1 MTEPTALPPNNPLDE
16 YQDDDSISLLDLL
29 LVLAAGRKTIAK
41 TTAGFAAAGVLYAL
55 LSSNI
60 YTAKTT
66 FIPPGNQQLS
76 AQSAMAAQLGAL
88 AGGGGGLAAA
98 LGKNPS
104 DIWVALLSSQT
115 VGQYVVQRNG
125 LMEVF
130 GTKSMQQAIKNLQAI
145 TKIAA
150 DKSGLI
156 AIEVNDK
163 RPEFAAE
170 IANSYMAGLLELN
183 KNLVFSQAGQK
194 RVFFEQQLKRA
205 REGLAEAEIYTES
218 GLNSGDPNAAEVRK
232 LLQSSPRA
240 ISDTSQ
246 QLRARIAAK
255 QIEISAMR
263 SYAADGNIDLKRS
276 QDELESLEEQLSAL
290 EGVPTPKQHAIP
302 IDTSEEDKH
311 LVAQKT
317 IDQKIAAR
325 AKIQDIRFYD
335 SLISLLTQQYEQA
348 RLDEAKEPVVFQV
361 VDVATPPAVKSAPKR
376 ALIVMISTLAGL
388 FLSILWV
395 FLKNA
400 LGKAQTN
407 PETAS
412 KLVQLKQDV
421 PLDVW
426 WQRYGQPIADK
437 IIATLMPILTLIQ
450 DRFNKKQNPKND

>member
-1 MTEPTALPPNNPLDE
+1 MNEQPQHAPVIE
-16 YQDDDSISLLDLL
+16 EDDDSISLLDLA
-29 LVLAAGRKTIAK
+29 LVLAAGRKTIVK
-41 TTAGFAAAGVLYAL
+41 TTAGFALAGLLYAL

-66 FIPPGNQQLS
+66 FIPPSNQQLT
-76 AQSAMAAQLGAL
+76 AQSAIAAQLGAL

-104 DIWVALLSSQT
+104 DIWVALLGSRT
-115 VGQYVVQRNG
+115 VGEYVVLRNNLTG
-125 LMEVF
+125 VF
-130 GTKSMQQAIKNLQAI
+130 NTPSIERASLLLKGM

-156 AIEVNDK
+156 SIEVNDK

-183 KNLVFSQAGQK
+183 KTLVFSQAGQ
-194 RVFFEQQLKRA
+194 RRAFFEQQLKRA
-205 REGLAEAEIYTES
+205 REGLAEAEVYTET
-218 GLNSGDPNAAEVRK
+218 GLNSGDPHAAEVKK

-240 ISDTSQ
+240 ISDTAQ

-290 EGVPTPKQHAIP
+290 EGVPTPKQHVIP
-302 IDTSEEDKH
+302 EGTSEDEKH
-311 LVAQKT
+311 TATKQA

-325 AKIQDIRFYD
+325 TKIQDIRFYD
-335 SLISLLTQQYEQA
+335 SLIGLLTQQYEQA

-361 VDVATPPAVKSAPKR
+361 VDIATPPAIKSAPKR
-376 ALIVMISTLAGL
+376 ALIVIISTLAGF

-400 LGKAQTN
+400 LSNAETN
-407 PETAS
+407 PETAQ
-412 KLVQLKQDV
+412 KIAQLKRDV
-421 PLDVW
+421 PVDMW
-426 WQRYGQPIADK
+426 WRDLILPRLKPLLERLAPLTRWLNNIQQK
-437 IIATLMPILTLIQ
+437 IT
-450 DRFNKKQNPKND
+450 RK

>member
-1 MTEPTALPPNNPLDE
+1 MTEPIALPPNNPLDE
-16 YQDDDSISLLDLL
+16 DDDSISLLDLL

-41 TTAGFAAAGVLYAL
+41 TTAGFAVAGVLYAL

-66 FIPPGNQQLS
+66 FIPPSNQQLS
-76 AQSAMAAQLGAL
+76 PQSAMAAQLGAL

-104 DIWVALLSSQT
+104 DIWVALLNSQT

-125 LMEVF
+125 LMEIF

-156 AIEVNDK
+156 SIEVNDK

-170 IANSYMAGLLELN
+170 IANSYMTGLLELN
-183 KNLVFSQAGQK
+183 KTLVFSQSGQK

-205 REGLAEAEIYTES
+205 REGLAEAEIYTEA
-218 GLNSGDPNAAEVRK
+218 GLNSGDPNAIEVKK

-290 EGVPTPKQHAIP
+290 EGVPTPKQHSIP
-302 IDTSEEDKH
+302 ADTAEENKQGAVK
-311 LVAQKT
+311 LA

-361 VDVATPPAVKSAPKR
+361 VDVATPPAIKSAPKR

-400 LGKAQTN
+400 LAKATTN
-407 PETAS
+407 PETAE
-412 KLVQLKQDV
+412 KIARLKEDL
-421 PLDVW
+421 PLTLW
-426 WQRYGQPIADK
+426 WQRYGQPIVTPVLIK
-437 IIATLMPILTLIQ
+437 LQPIWSQARAKFT
-450 DRFNKKQNPKND
+450 RSSKPKND